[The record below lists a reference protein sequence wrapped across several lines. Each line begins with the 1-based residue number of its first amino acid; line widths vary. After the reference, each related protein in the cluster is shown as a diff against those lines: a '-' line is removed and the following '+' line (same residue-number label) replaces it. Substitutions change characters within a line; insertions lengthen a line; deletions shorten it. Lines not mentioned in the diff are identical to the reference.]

1 MSSSRHAVAIREST
15 SVMRISGS
23 AATLTSSNHTAPGA
37 PMKIVGSVYGARPYP
52 DFKDAIDA
60 ALAQAR

>member
-1 MSSSRHAVAIREST
+1 MQDLGINGT
-15 SVMRISGS
+15 PL
-23 AATLTSSNHTAPGA
+23 TLIGITPAPGT

-52 DFKDAIDA
+52 DFKAAIDA